1 MHFSNNISPIK
12 KKNNKKKNLMIIH
25 LSFQKTTIGKAL
37 INITATDNDAGPNK
51 DIRYEFKG
59 EKPKEFELNSNTGA
73 LTLRTSLDYERQTSY
88 TLEVIA
94 KVRKKKTFS
103 QTSIFILN
111 YFWKTFPLIS
121 NGSHNSSFSS
131 FPINRNKFFPL
142 L

>member
-12 KKNNKKKNLMIIH
+12 KNNNNKKKNLMIIH

-94 KVRKKKTFS
+94 KVRKKKNFFS
-103 QTSIFILN
+103 DINLYLKLFLEN
-111 YFWKTFPLIS
+111 FP
-121 NGSHNSSFSS
+121 SHFKRKS
-131 FPINRNKFFPL
+131 
-142 L
+142 